1 MAIQQNINQTISL
14 AGLLFTQTEAYKTL
28 GQQRKLGKEV
38 KTIDK
43 RIGVAGK
50 EGEMTG
56 AKLQNIAELE
66 GKKAEL
72 LHEKYRNSPSIKSYN
87 VYASQFQK
95 TQEAETAAQE
105 AIENEAR
112 KAAEDEQRY
121 EDKQD
126 YEAQQEPEEGIDFE
140 NIPASNVP
148 VENWETSPAAVA
160 RQTAETELSA
170 KQHEMRETRA
180 RQNGFTSQRFGTTKT
195 KINFNKGGK

>member
-14 AGLLFTQTEAYKTL
+14 AGLLAAQTEAYKIRGKQTAL
-28 GQQRKLGKEV
+28 NKEV

-43 RIGVAGK
+43 RIEVGGLK
-50 EGEMTG
+50 GELTG
-56 AKLQNIAELE
+56 EAAQSLANLE
-66 GKKAEL
+66 AIKAEL
-72 LHEKYRNSPSIKSYN
+72 LHQKYRNNPSVKAYD
-87 VYASQFQK
+87 VYAAQAK
-95 TQEAETAAQE
+95 KAKEAEGEAQA

-121 EDKQD
+121 EAQKAW
-126 YEAQQEPEEGIDFE
+126 EAQQEEGIDFD

-160 RQTAETELSA
+160 RQTAERELSL
-170 KQHEMRETRA
+170 KQQEMRETRA

>member
-43 RIGVAGK
+43 RIDVAADKGPLS
-50 EGEMTG
+50 G
-56 AKLQNIAELE
+56 AGLQSVAELE
-66 GKKAEL
+66 KMKAEL
-72 LHEKYRNSPSIKSYN
+72 LHEKYRNRPSVKAYD
-87 VYASQFQK
+87 VY
-95 TQEAETAAQE
+95 EAQARKAQE
-105 AIENEAR
+105 ADGIAQDVLNEEAR
-112 KAAEDEQRY
+112 QEEETRQAVEAEEA
-121 EDKQD
+121 
-126 YEAQQEPEEGIDFE
+126 YEAGQDFE
-140 NIPASNVP
+140 SIPASNVP

-170 KQHEMRETRA
+170 KQQEMRETRA